1 MRGVGAGREG
11 AGKIGPGRRPAAQT
25 ACVSRSDAGFT
36 SGSGRLRS
44 FPPRLPQPVC
54 RLRSVFWPF
63 LLKLALAAALLAW
76 LAVEVDWAEIGAA
89 LVGAHPGWLALAAA
103 LLPLNLWLE
112 SHRWHRLV
120 QRVASDVG
128 AADAFRAVLSGYPIG
143 LLTPGRVGDY
153 AGRALA
159 LRGCGTDGWTLAA
172 LTFAERMATLAC
184 CLVVGLGAVAL
195 LLATQTEIANPAWG
209 TLFACALFATAAFV
223 ALLLRPRRARAVL
236 AAVLPF
242 TRTRRLLATLAPFT
256 AADARRLL
264 ALSLVRY
271 AVFSTQFVVL
281 VRAFDPAAPL
291 GWTAV
296 SVALVFFAKSAVP
309 SFTLAD
315 LGIREGFAVYFMG
328 LYGIAPAAAFNG
340 ALALFGLNILLPALI
355 GLPLAL
361 RLRVAD
367 RDVPAPYPATSP

>member
-1 MRGVGAGREG
+1 MR
-11 AGKIGPGRRPAAQT
+11 
-25 ACVSRSDAGFT
+25 SS
-36 SGSGRLRS
+36 L
-44 FPPRLPQPVC
+44 
-54 RLRSVFWPF
+54 WPF
-63 LLKLALAAALLAW
+63 LLKLVLAAALLAW
-76 LAVEVDWAEIGAA
+76 LAVEVEWAEIGAA
-89 LVGAHPGWLALAAA
+89 LVGAQPGWLLAAAA

-120 QRVASDVG
+120 QRVAPDVG
-128 AADAFRAVLSGYPIG
+128 AGEAFRAVLTGYPIG

-159 LRGCGTDGWTLAA
+159 LRGRGTDGWTLAA

-184 CLVVGLGAVAL
+184 CLTVGLGAVAV
-195 LLATQTEIANPAWG
+195 LLATQAEIANPAWG

-236 AAVLPF
+236 GAVLPF
-242 TRTRRLLATLAPFT
+242 EKARRLLATLDAFT

-264 ALSLVRY
+264 GLSLVRY
-271 AVFSTQFVVL
+271 GVFSTQFVLL
-281 VRAFDPAAPL
+281 VRAFDAAAPL

-296 SVALVFFAKSAVP
+296 AVALVYFAKSAVP

-328 LYGIAPAAAFNG
+328 LYGIAEAAAFNG

-361 RLRVAD
+361 RLRVTAD
-367 RDVPAPYPATSP
+367 EAAAGPIPVASP

>member
-1 MRGVGAGREG
+1 
-11 AGKIGPGRRPAAQT
+11 
-25 ACVSRSDAGFT
+25 
-36 SGSGRLRS
+36 LRS
-44 FPPRLPQPVC
+44 TI
-54 RLRSVFWPF
+54 WPF

-76 LAVEVDWAEIGAA
+76 LSVEVEWREIAA
-89 LVGAHPGWLALAAA
+89 AVSGAHPGWLLGAAL

-120 QRVASDVG
+120 LRVAPDVSAG
-128 AADAFRAVLSGYPIG
+128 EAFRAVLSGYPIG

-159 LRGCGTDGWTLAA
+159 LRGRGTDGWTLAA

-184 CLVVGLGAVAL
+184 CLVVGLVAVAV

-209 TLFACALFATAAFV
+209 TLFVCALVATAGFV
-223 ALLLRPRRARAVL
+223 ALLLQPRRARAVL

-242 TRTRRLLATLAPFT
+242 EKVRRLLGTLDPLKKS
-256 AADARRLL
+256 DAQRLL

-271 AVFSTQFVVL
+271 GVFSTQFVLL
-281 VRAFDPAAPL
+281 VRAFDAAAPL

-315 LGIREGFAVYFMG
+315 LGIREGFAVYFMA
-328 LYGIAPAAAFNG
+328 LYGIAEAAAFNG
-340 ALALFGLNILLPALI
+340 ALALFALNILTPALV

-361 RLRVAD
+361 RLRVTADAPSALEPVAD
-367 RDVPAPYPATSP
+367 R